1 MLTLGSLIVEQAS
14 KIHLKRE
21 RKEPKEREKMLR
33 NLDNLINMVI
43 YKISDLESH
52 FDFQNIS
59 DLNRLKLIQFVL
71 MCEEAIEQSE
81 IDSEP

>member
-1 MLTLGSLIVEQAS
+1 
-14 KIHLKRE
+14 
-21 RKEPKEREKMLR
+21 MLR

-43 YKISDLESH
+43 YKISNLESH
-52 FDFQNIS
+52 FDFQNLS